1 MIRRTTIAVAAGFV
15 GAALLAPSAY
25 AFTRAETICV
35 KAARVRA
42 RTKISQC
49 RSDAQT
55 QQTSEIQTCL
65 NDTSNCVIGCLAD
78 QSSCQKAPN
87 DILAA
92 CKTDPVTGCK
102 KANSDAVTACGNDP
116 DPIACVDK
124 AQLQLFLCNQACAA
138 QIEAS
143 LITCNGNFSDCLQTC
158 SNSSA
163 P

>member
-1 MIRRTTIAVAAGFV
+1 MIRRTAIAVAAGFV
-15 GAALLAPSAY
+15 GAALLAQSAY

-35 KAARVRA
+35 KGARTRA
-42 RTKISQC
+42 RQKITTC

-65 NDTSNCVIGCLAD
+65 NDTSNCVIGCLAT
-78 QSSCQKAPN
+78 QSSCQKTPN
-87 DILAA
+87 DIATA

-102 KANSDAVTACGNDP
+102 KANSDAVTACSSDP
-116 DPIACVDK
+116 NPIACVDK
-124 AQLQLFLCNQACAA
+124 AQLQLFLCNQACVAGVEA
-138 QIEAS
+138 Q